1 VIASAAKSK
10 LAMKRLAVLHT
21 VALLADRFKAMLR
34 ERVPD
39 LDAFHM
45 IDESLLQD
53 LMRHGPS
60 PAITRRVVTLAGLAA
75 DAGADLIL
83 FTCSSTSPAVDVARQ
98 VVETPILKI
107 DDPMAEKAVRTGR
120 RIGLLCTATST
131 VVPSTELVRSHA
143 ARLEREVL
151 VEPWLVEGAFAALQ
165 GGDRDRHDTLI
176 GEAAVDLAGRNDVL
190 ILAQA
195 SMAHL
200 AEPLA
205 ERLPLP
211 VLSSPK
217 LAVDAIA
224 ERYGMTPL
232 PLAGRG

>member
-1 VIASAAKSK
+1 
-10 LAMKRLAVLHT
+10 MKRLAVLHT
-21 VALLADRFKAMLR
+21 VAMLADRFKGMLR

-39 LDAFHM
+39 LDTFHM
-45 IDESLLQD
+45 LDESLLQD

-60 PAITRRVVTLAGLAA
+60 PIVTRRVVAFASLAA

-83 FTCSSTSPAVDVARQ
+83 FTCSSTSPGVDVARQ
-98 VVETPILKI
+98 VVATPILKI

-120 RIGLLCTATST
+120 RIGLLCTAAST
-131 VVPSTELVRSHA
+131 VEPSTNLVRSHA
-143 ARLEREVL
+143 ARLQREVAVESRL
-151 VEPWLVEGAFAALQ
+151 VDGAFQALQ
-165 GGDRDRHDTLI
+165 GGDRDRHDALI
-176 GEAAVDLAGRNDVL
+176 GDAAADLAPRSDVL

-211 VLSSPK
+211 VLASPK
-217 LAVDAIA
+217 LAVEAIA
-224 ERYGMTPL
+224 ERY
-232 PLAGRG
+232 AAR